1 MSAAWLMAGA
11 IVSLL
16 IGYVLYGRL
25 IAQKLDLDPKR
36 TTPAHTKQDGVDYVP
51 TRAPILMGHHFASI
65 AGAAPIIGPIV
76 AAVFGW
82 IPVVLWILIGSIFL
96 GGVHDFSSLIASIR
110 HGGKTIGEVIEEH
123 IGRAGKRL
131 FLAFAW
137 SLLVLVIA
145 VFTQAVANVF
155 VKEPSTA
162 TSSLLFIVVAILFGM
177 SVYRLNAPLWLSSI
191 IGVSLLI
198 GCIALGLRFPIILSS
213 EPAYNNNLWKVVLF
227 IYVFFAAVAP
237 VWVLLQPRDYLS
249 SFLLYAI
256 LIAGVAGIFAA
267 NPKME
272 FPAFTAFNVKGT
284 GLLFPILFV
293 TVACG
298 AISGFHSLVS
308 AGTTARQLNKES
320 DAKPIAY
327 GSMLIEGL
335 LAVIALITA
344 TTIIRGKYDELMA
357 PGGGGAI
364 AIFSGGIGSFM
375 SHLGVPE
382 KAGVTFAALA
392 ISAFALTTLDTAT
405 RLGRFMFQEFF
416 EGVGKQ
422 TVLSSNRYIGTLA
435 TIAMASFL
443 TFSGTQNKLWP
454 LFGSANQLLASLT
467 LLAITVWLAR
477 LGRKNGFVKIPMLFM
492 FCVTVAALFFL
503 VYKNVVEK
511 NIPLVVI
518 SIILLGVAIT
528 LVVKATQSLRQI
540 KQGSPAG
547 GQGSKAQIV

>member
-1 MSAAWLMAGA
+1 
-11 IVSLL
+11 
-16 IGYVLYGRL
+16 
-25 IAQKLDLDPKR
+25 
-36 TTPAHTKQDGVDYVP
+36 
-51 TRAPILMGHHFASI
+51 MGHHFASI

-82 IPVVLWILIGSIFL
+82 IPVLLWILIGSIFL
-96 GGVHDFSSLIASIR
+96 GGVHDYSSLAASIR

-123 IGRAGKRL
+123 IGKAGKRL

-137 SLLVLVIA
+137 SLVVLVIA
-145 VFTQAVANVF
+145 VFAHAVANVF
-155 VKEPSTA
+155 VKEPATA

-177 SVYRLNAPLWLSSI
+177 SVYRLKAPLWLSSI
-191 IGVSLLI
+191 IGVALLT

-213 EPAYNNNLWKVVLF
+213 DPMHAYNLWKVILF

-237 VWVLLQPRDYLS
+237 VWVLLQPRDYLC

-256 LIAGVAGIFAA
+256 LIAGVVGIFAA
-267 NPKME
+267 KPKME
-272 FPAFTAFNVKGT
+272 FPAFTAFNVEGV

-308 AGTTARQLNKES
+308 AGTTAKQLNKET

-344 TTIIRGKYDELMA
+344 TTILRGKYDELMA

-364 AIFSGGIGSFM
+364 GVFSSGIGNFVA
-375 SHLGVPE
+375 HLGVPE
-382 KAGVTFAALA
+382 KAGATFAALA

-416 EGVGKQ
+416 EGIGKQ
-422 TVLSSNRYIGTLA
+422 TVLSSNRYIGTLV
-435 TIAMASFL
+435 TIALAAFL
-443 TFSGTQNKLWP
+443 TFSGTQSKLWP
-454 LFGSANQLLASLT
+454 LFGSANQLLASLA
-467 LLAITVWLAR
+467 LLAVTVWLAK
-477 LGRKNGFVKIPMLFM
+477 LGKKNGFVKIPMLFM
-492 FCVTVAALFFL
+492 FCVTVAALCFL
-503 VYKNVVEK
+503 VYKNAVDR
-511 NIPLVVI
+511 NIPLVII
-518 SIILLGVAIT
+518 SIVLLGVAVT
-528 LVVKATQSLRQI
+528 LVVKATQSLKQI
-540 KQGSPAG
+540 TQT
-547 GQGSKAQIV
+547 SKA